1 MLPMG
6 PIGRAWSETAPTNS
20 ATFIAP
26 TGEDSWTTP
35 RITGHGALVIS
46 WSDASNAGGAV
57 LVLRDSPSC
66 VPLPGVVAGLA
77 SVDVCH
83 NAGQCRAGER
93 FALLAVVANFLR
105 VVSTYNRQQ
114 WHTHCLGMPLAI
126 GKLTINAR

>member
-1 MLPMG
+1 MP
-6 PIGRAWSETAPTNS
+6 
-20 ATFIAP
+20 
-26 TGEDSWTTP
+26 
-35 RITGHGALVIS
+35 GHA
-46 WSDASNAGGAV
+46 A

-83 NAGQCRAGER
+83 NAGQCSAGER
-93 FALLAVVANFLR
+93 FALLAVVADFLR

-126 GKLTINAR
+126 DKLTITAHEEPHARAQLLLTYESVRNAARATYRLVPQYRLVECHDRDQP